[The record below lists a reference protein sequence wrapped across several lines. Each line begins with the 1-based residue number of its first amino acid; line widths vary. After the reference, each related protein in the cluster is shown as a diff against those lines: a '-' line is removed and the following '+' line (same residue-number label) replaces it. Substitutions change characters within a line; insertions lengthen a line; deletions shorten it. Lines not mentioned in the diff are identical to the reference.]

1 MMKRLEGRSL
11 AHPGCLIG
19 ITTGLIVGIILAGI
33 LAIAFNITLNILLLF
48 WLIVTVG
55 LGIVGWV
62 IGERLSKRFTLVKEE
77 TAETTS
83 PESSLANSRDNE
95 N

>member
-19 ITTGLIVGIILAGI
+19 ITTGLILGIILAGI
-33 LAIAFNITLNILLLF
+33 LAKTLNITLNMLLLF
-48 WLIVTVG
+48 WLAVTVG

-62 IGERLSKRFTLVKEE
+62 IGERLSKKFTLLKEG

-83 PESSLANSRDNE
+83 SESSLANSRDNE